1 MTTIRGSNAAP
12 SARTGPRASS
22 VPPRI
27 RASARRGELPGW
39 VSSPGWYRIPQ
50 LRLVAGELGDRVH
63 RLFADALA
71 DELVSCLTSAERGR
85 CCAAVNRRWADAS
98 RRLAAVEEAA
108 IWRQPDMA
116 EARTRIFENTRRREE
131 VRAAYV
137 TEHCEPAKGLPDALS
152 THLATL
158 WEQGCGAR
166 VEEEDWSS
174 ATSVGAFLK
183 HLVDKNVS
191 MNTLVI
197 APEAERRKWAT
208 ALEPI
213 PGEVR
218 SVFDEAELDRVE
230 AAARRRDRRV
240 VRIYVLS
247 YEHAA
252 ENWEFITGVENWR
265 HVILDQGADAD
276 EDWPWFPGG
285 YGDGEV
291 FFLHAQDHYVLYRP
305 GTVTTAAA
313 AAFHLYFVLL
323 KMEVPVGLD
332 RNLYDDTAQ
341 NRSWFALLRA
351 VERGDAFT
359 REVLR
364 RDLTLSL
371 IHISEPTRPY

>member
-1 MTTIRGSNAAP
+1 M
-12 SARTGPRASS
+12 
-22 VPPRI
+22 
-27 RASARRGELPGW
+27 
-39 VSSPGWYRIPQ
+39 PQ

-71 DELVSCLTSAERGR
+71 DELLACLTSAERGR

-98 RRLAAVEEAA
+98 RRLAAVEAAA
-108 IWRQPDMA
+108 IWLEPDMA
-116 EARTRIFENTRRREE
+116 AARTRIFENTRRREE

-174 ATSVGAFLK
+174 AASVGAFLK
-183 HLVDKNVS
+183 HLAAKNVS

-208 ALEPI
+208 ALEQI
-213 PGEVR
+213 PGER
-218 SVFDEAELDRVE
+218 
-230 AAARRRDRRV
+230 
-240 VRIYVLS
+240 
-247 YEHAA
+247 AA

-305 GTVTTAAA
+305 GAVTTAAA

-351 VERGDAFT
+351 IERGDAFT

-364 RDLTLSL
+364 RELTSILDASVCSAAPGYRL
-371 IHISEPTRPY
+371 GRARATPDTASEVRRRVDDVPPNLRGGLRGLAID

>member
-1 MTTIRGSNAAP
+1 MAA
-12 SARTGPRASS
+12 
-22 VPPRI
+22 
-27 RASARRGELPGW
+27 
-39 VSSPGWYRIPQ
+39 
-50 LRLVAGELGDRVH
+50 
-63 RLFADALA
+63 
-71 DELVSCLTSAERGR
+71 
-85 CCAAVNRRWADAS
+85 
-98 RRLAAVEEAA
+98 
-108 IWRQPDMA
+108 
-116 EARTRIFENTRRREE
+116 ARTRIFENTRRREE

-137 TEHCEPAKGLPDALS
+137 HGALRAAKGLPDALS

-166 VEEEDWSS
+166 
-174 ATSVGAFLK
+174 
-183 HLVDKNVS
+183 
-191 MNTLVI
+191 
-197 APEAERRKWAT
+197 AERRKWAT
-208 ALEPI
+208 ALEQI

-230 AAARRRDRRV
+230 AAARRRDRRRGV
-240 VRIYVLS
+240 GSTSSLR
-247 YEHAA
+247 AA

-305 GTVTTAAA
+305 GAVTTAAA

-351 VERGDAFT
+351 IERGDAFT
-359 REVLR
+359 REVVRRELTSILDASVCSAAPGYRLGRARATPDTGVAAEVRRRVDDVPPNLR
-364 RDLTLSL
+364 GGLRGLAID
-371 IHISEPTRPY
+371 

>member
-1 MTTIRGSNAAP
+1 M
-12 SARTGPRASS
+12 
-22 VPPRI
+22 
-27 RASARRGELPGW
+27 
-39 VSSPGWYRIPQ
+39 PQ

-71 DELVSCLTSAERGR
+71 DELLACLTSAERGR

-98 RRLAAVEEAA
+98 RRLAAVEAAA
-108 IWRQPDMA
+108 IWLEPDMA
-116 EARTRIFENTRRREE
+116 AARTRIFENTRRREE
-131 VRAAYV
+131 
-137 TEHCEPAKGLPDALS
+137 
-152 THLATL
+152 
-158 WEQGCGAR
+158 GCGAR

-174 ATSVGAFLK
+174 AASVGAFLK
-183 HLVDKNVS
+183 HLAAKNVS

-208 ALEPI
+208 ALEQI

-230 AAARRRDRRV
+230 AAARRRDRRRD

-247 YEHAA
+247 YGAA

-265 HVILDQGADAD
+265 HVILDQSADAD

-305 GTVTTAAA
+305 GAVTTAAA
-313 AAFHLYFVLL
+313 AAFHLCFVLL

-332 RNLYDDTAQ
+332 RNFYDDTAQ

-351 VERGDAFT
+351 IERGDAFT

-364 RDLTLSL
+364 RELTSILDASVCSAAPGYRL
-371 IHISEPTRPY
+371 GRARATPDTGVAAEVRRRVDDVPPNLRGGLRGLAID